1 MQENL
6 PLTAKVLQ
14 YMKTLTQGTSTVPA
28 SRQTQD
34 CNTLQERYY
43 RSLTEDCTVKTTT
56 DRWYIATIAC
66 TCATFIYPPC
76 VLIAIYCYIMARKS
90 KNGGSHE

>member
-1 MQENL
+1 MANQTTGIE
-6 PLTAKVLQ
+6 KVPSFRA
-14 YMKTLTQGTSTVPA
+14 STNV
-28 SRQTQD
+28 
-34 CNTLQERYY
+34 NTLQERYY

-76 VLIAIYCYIMARKS
+76 VLVAVYCYIMARKS
-90 KNGGSHE
+90 KKGGSHE